1 MTACRISQLR
11 IGGDENVTALLQ
23 RGRHMDGVCSGY
35 VRRGGKCGCRIPTI
49 VIQGH
54 QRESTSFIE
63 KVEEAVKR
71 PFESMESP
79 RTQRFSVHASIQ
91 LLANSSP
98 FLCAGEPL
106 FLPTRFPE
114 VVREPPFA
122 RRSKW

>member
-1 MTACRISQLR
+1 
-11 IGGDENVTALLQ
+11 
-23 RGRHMDGVCSGY
+23 MDGVCSGY

-98 FLCAGEPL
+98 FFAPENLSSYPRA
-106 FLPTRFPE
+106 FLKSFESLHSR
-114 VVREPPFA
+114 VG
-122 RRSKW
+122 RSGKSPV